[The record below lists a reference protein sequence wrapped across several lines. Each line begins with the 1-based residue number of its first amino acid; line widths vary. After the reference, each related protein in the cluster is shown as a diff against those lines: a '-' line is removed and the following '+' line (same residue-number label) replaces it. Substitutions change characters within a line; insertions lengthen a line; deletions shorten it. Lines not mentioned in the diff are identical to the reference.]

1 MDLNFIQQAET
12 NVLVRNALPGLIK
25 IIRDVGA
32 KPVITGIETQNQL
45 DIAIESGGTL
55 FQGYFLAKPVTA
67 KELQPSSL
75 FKRAVSIT
83 NGNRNVHTAA

>member
-1 MDLNFIQQAET
+1 LVKTIQD
-12 NVLVRNALPGLIK
+12 I
-25 IIRDVGA
+25 GA
-32 KPVITGIETQNQL
+32 KPIITGIETQNQL

-75 FKRAVSIT
+75 FKRAASIV
-83 NGNRNVHTAA
+83 NVREAA